1 MKMTE
6 DEVFRTT
13 TQYRLWSYTLETL
26 ATLRVTTN
34 SRAAARVRDAL
45 RRIPSHKENSAI
57 RLEQNGSTEPTS
69 QVNCLTVEEE
79 QKLVGFYCVKAMEF
93 ADFCEFPTN
102 VKATA
107 VQYLKRFYLSNSPM
121 TYHPKQMMPS
131 ALFLSTKTENHYI
144 SLKNFVA
151 KLPKTTAEDVVAP
164 EFLLTQALRFTFD
177 VRHPQRGLE
186 GGFMELLAIS
196 TGTYQP
202 LPGSKALSKS
212 LQQDMLQLAPS
223 EKAVPKAKSSAD
235 LKTRIQIAHG
245 KAKETLK
252 TSAILTDAYF
262 LYTPSQ
268 IWLSAFMKAD
278 EPLAHFYIETK
289 FSEPEGVPSRLFS
302 TLQGCIALLTKS
314 PSVKP
319 GEVEIK
325 ELTRIDK
332 KLYKCRNPEKMD
344 LVGINKAQKREVET
358 KDEGVLDEK
367 ALKKRKLEHAS
378 RDSDDMFGPTISK

>member
-1 MKMTE
+1 MTE

-13 TQYRLWSYTLETL
+13 TQYRLWSYTQDTL
-26 ATLRVTTN
+26 ATLRISTN

-45 RRIPSHKENSAI
+45 RRIRSQKETSVQHEGNGHSESA
-57 RLEQNGSTEPTS
+57 S

-202 LPGSKALSKS
+202 PPGSKASSKS
-212 LQQDMLQLAPS
+212 LQQEMLQLAPL
-223 EKAVPKAKSSAD
+223 EKANPKAKSSTD

-245 KAKETLK
+245 KAKEALK
-252 TSAILTDAYF
+252 TSALLTDAYF

-268 IWLSAFMKAD
+268 IWLAAFMKAD
-278 EPLAHFYIETK
+278 EPLARFYLETK
-289 FSEPEGVPSRLFS
+289 FSESGGVPSRLLS
-302 TLQGCIALLTKS
+302 TLQQCIALLAQS
-314 PSVKP
+314 PAVKP

-344 LVGINKAQKREVET
+344 LVGINKARKREGEP
-358 KDEGVLDEK
+358 KDEAALDEK

>member
-1 MKMTE
+1 MTE
-6 DEVFRTT
+6 DEIFRTT
-13 TQYRLWSYTLETL
+13 TQYRLWSYTQETL
-26 ATLRVTTN
+26 AALRVSTN
-34 SRAAARVRDAL
+34 LRAAVRVRDAL
-45 RRIPSHKENSAI
+45 RRRRSHEENGEAASV
-57 RLEQNGSTEPTS
+57 S

-121 TYHPKQMMPS
+121 TYHPKQLMPS

-196 TGTYQP
+196 TGTYHP
-202 LPGSKALSKS
+202 APGSQTSSKS
-212 LQQDMLQLAPS
+212 LQHEMLDLTPLENA
-223 EKAVPKAKSSAD
+223 KLKVKSSAD

-245 KAKETLK
+245 KAKEILK
-252 TSAILTDAYF
+252 SSALLTDAYF
-262 LYTPSQ
+262 FYTPSQ
-268 IWLSAFMKAD
+268 LWLSAFMKAD
-278 EPLAHFYIETK
+278 GPLANFYLETK
-289 FSEPEGVPSRLFS
+289 FSGSQGVPPKLLS
-302 TLQGCIALLTKS
+302 TLQGCIDLLAQS

-332 KLYKCRNPEKMD
+332 KLYKCRNPEKID
-344 LVGINKAQKREVET
+344 LVGINKAHKREGET
-358 KDEGVLDEK
+358 KDGAALDDQ
-367 ALKKRKLEHAS
+367 ALKKRKLEHAP

>member
-1 MKMTE
+1 
-6 DEVFRTT
+6 
-13 TQYRLWSYTLETL
+13 
-26 ATLRVTTN
+26 
-34 SRAAARVRDAL
+34 
-45 RRIPSHKENSAI
+45 
-57 RLEQNGSTEPTS
+57 
-69 QVNCLTVEEE
+69 
-79 QKLVGFYCVKAMEF
+79 
-93 ADFCEFPTN
+93 
-102 VKATA
+102 
-107 VQYLKRFYLSNSPM
+107 
-121 TYHPKQMMPS
+121 MPS

-164 EFLLTQALRFTFD
+164 EFLLTQGLRFTFE

-202 LPGSKALSKS
+202 PLGSQASPKS
-212 LQQDMLQLAPS
+212 LQQDMLQLES
-223 EKAVPKAKSSAD
+223 LEKGNPKAKSPAD
-235 LKTRIQIAHG
+235 LKIRIQIAHG

-252 TSAILTDAYF
+252 TSGILTDAYF

-268 IWLSAFMKAD
+268 IWLSAFMMAD
-278 EPLAHFYIETK
+278 EPLTRFYLDTK
-289 FSEPEGVPSRLFS
+289 FPALEGVPSKLLS
-302 TLQGCIALLTKS
+302 ALQGCIALLKQS

-332 KLYKCRNPEKMD
+332 KLYKCRNPEKID
-344 LVGINKAQKREVET
+344 LIGINKAQKREGDT
-358 KDEGVLDEK
+358 KGEAALDEK

-378 RDSDDMFGPTISK
+378 KDSDDMFGPTISK